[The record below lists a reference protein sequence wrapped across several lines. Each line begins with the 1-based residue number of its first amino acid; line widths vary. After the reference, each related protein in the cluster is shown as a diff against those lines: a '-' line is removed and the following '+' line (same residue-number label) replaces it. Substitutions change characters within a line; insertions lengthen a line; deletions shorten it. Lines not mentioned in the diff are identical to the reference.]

1 MRVTH
6 EHPDECLFTR
16 HWTRVCSNKYT
27 AQLEPVAPV
36 PEEHGG
42 AMATHSEQRWLNC
55 GRAALLS
62 DIEAHEKHFKE
73 RFHRLTE
80 NV

>member
-1 MRVTH
+1 MPVTH
-6 EHPDECLFTR
+6 EHSDECLFTR

-42 AMATHSEQRWLNC
+42 AMATHNEKRWLNC
-55 GRAALLS
+55 GRAALPS
-62 DIEAHEKHFKE
+62 PSF
-73 RFHRLTE
+73 
-80 NV
+80 

>member
-1 MRVTH
+1 MPVTH

-16 HWTRVCSNKYT
+16 HWTWVCSNKYT

-62 DIEAHEKHFKE
+62 LHLF
-73 RFHRLTE
+73 
-80 NV
+80 NSVVVYVS